1 MNRHVTRALLAAGTA
16 AAICAATAMPAAAA
30 TTGGETF
37 SGTIVTS
44 GVSGTRTVIHSV
56 IIAKGVFHGV
66 GRIVELPNRPTDPP
80 DANRDDLV
88 FRGGTLHL
96 FSRGG
101 DVTSFSIN
109 PRNCMVKVTLNN
121 PGRIT
126 GGTGQF
132 AGATGRFPIG
142 IVKAHGLAARN
153 RAGRCSMTKPLLHEV
168 DRLASS
174 GTLSF

>member
-1 MNRHVTRALLAAGTA
+1 MNFHLTKALLVAGTA
-16 AAICAATAMPAAAA
+16 AAICAATAVPAAA

-56 IIAKGVFHGV
+56 IVAKGVFHGV
-66 GRIVELPNRPTDPP
+66 GRIVELPSRPTDPP
-80 DANRDDLV
+80 NTNRDDLV
-88 FRGGTLHL
+88 FPGGTLHL

-101 DVTSFSIN
+101 DITSLSIN
-109 PRNCMVKVTLNN
+109 PHNCMVKATLRN
-121 PGRIT
+121 PGQIT
-126 GGTGQF
+126 GGTGQL
-132 AGATGRFPIG
+132 AGATGSFPVG
-142 IVKAHGLAARN
+142 IAKAHGLGARD
-153 RAGRCSMTKPLLHEV
+153 RDGSCSMTKPLLHEV